1 MNDVEEYVRLR
12 DEAVLNCDID
22 KLTILQKKYNPH
34 VYKGWVESN
43 EIVKLATLHKMA
55 CAITTMPEWR
65 KDEARKWL
73 QKFGMSEKI
82 Y

>member
-1 MNDVEEYVRLR
+1 MEEYIQLR
-12 DEAVLNCDID
+12 DEAVLNCDVE
-22 KLTILQKKYNPH
+22 KLTILQKKYNPL
-34 VYKGWVESN
+34 VYKRWVESN